1 VIRIEVAVKR
11 VILLDMKQAFIDDDR
26 PYFEKIKALA
36 ALEVQ
41 DFKALDKL
49 ILKQF

>member
-1 VIRIEVAVKR
+1 MIIAIKR
-11 VILLDMKQAFIDDDR
+11 TVHLDSKQAIIDDDGLHL
-26 PYFEKIKALA
+26 EIIKAFT

-49 ILKQF
+49 IPKRF